1 MFLLNNGPNL
11 STIFSPLLPITYPPI
26 PISSNF
32 QNSGSKIGV
41 IKCVDNCEIEEK
53 LSEQEKQICSSTDGK
68 IIIQNKNEIC
78 QCPETE
84 IVGAEM
90 RFSPILGCSPIC
102 SERGF
107 RLENNECIEYNIYEK
122 DELDDLHKFGHN
134 LQKIMEEICTNELIY
149 ISKEEKTLID
159 LTNQMYKDKEF
170 EYITLGYKNPPKIL
184 LLHSTT
190 SSLLDKATKYISTPK

>member
-1 MFLLNNGPNL
+1 MAQKQKVTL
-11 STIFSPLLPITYPPI
+11 
-26 PISSNF
+26 
-32 QNSGSKIGV
+32 
-41 IKCVDNCEIEEK
+41 EEK
-53 LSEQEKQICSSTDGK
+53 YGKRVTTRGLLHFSDVYYKTFLEVIGEDDCDSKYYLANYFLALHSIELSLKSVLRHTK
-68 IIIQNKNEIC
+68 Y
-78 QCPETE
+78 T
-84 IVGAEM
+84 
-90 RFSPILGCSPIC
+90 
-102 SERGF
+102 
-107 RLENNECIEYNIYEK
+107 
-122 DELDDLHKFGHN
+122 LDDLHKFGHN